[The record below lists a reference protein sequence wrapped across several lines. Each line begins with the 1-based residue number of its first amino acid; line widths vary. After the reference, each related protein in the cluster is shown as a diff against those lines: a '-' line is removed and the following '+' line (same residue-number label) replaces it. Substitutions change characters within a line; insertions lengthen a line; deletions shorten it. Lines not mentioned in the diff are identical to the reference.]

1 MQLAE
6 RNCPLGK
13 SKVYGVAKGK
23 KLNEIINTH
32 TVSRDGLNLFI
43 PGAGHAT
50 VVIHPLLCA
59 ILDLSFNHSVFL
71 TFFEGLLSFNAKN
84 IMARL
89 RIKLT
94 E

>member
-6 RNCPLGK
+6 NCPLGK
-13 SKVYGVAKGK
+13 SKVYGGKGL
-23 KLNEIINTH
+23 KLNEKINTH
-32 TVSRDGLNLFI
+32 TNTVSRDGFHFLFLR
-43 PGAGHAT
+43 GHAT
-50 VVIHPLLCA
+50 GSHYPIAA
-59 ILDLSFNHSVFL
+59 ILDLSFNQSVFL

-84 IMARL
+84 IMAKL